1 FCCEFLPFL
10 PSLITSLLFAVHP
23 IHSEAVTGV
32 VGRAELLS
40 SIFFL
45 LALQTY
51 IRSARLKGPN
61 DYKALLRC
69 LLFAG
74 LAMLSKEQGITV
86 VAVCA
91 TYDIFLVQK
100 STRAPMVP
108 DRAPQGKIK
117 GPTPTWRKDLVLRL
131 LVMTVGTALM
141 LLARMKLMG
150 SRLPVFNK

>member
-1 FCCEFLPFL
+1 
-10 PSLITSLLFAVHP
+10 
-23 IHSEAVTGV
+23 
-32 VGRAELLS
+32 
-40 SIFFL
+40 
-45 LALQTY
+45 
-51 IRSARLKGPN
+51 
-61 DYKALLRC
+61 
-69 LLFAG
+69 
-74 LAMLSKEQGITV
+74 MLSKEQGITV

-100 STRAPMVP
+100 APVPPWFP